1 MTHLKGVHGAGL
13 PVAALRGAVGGAG
26 PLPPSP
32 PGRTTRDSE
41 RSVPEAPYED
51 EDGVLLEKLLTA
63 RLWPRCFR
71 RQAVRHL
78 ESMLCLIRY
87 QSDSVIPNL

>member
-1 MTHLKGVHGAGL
+1 MLSDVL
-13 PVAALRGAVGGAG
+13 
-26 PLPPSP
+26 
-32 PGRTTRDSE
+32 
-41 RSVPEAPYED
+41 YED
-51 EDGVLLEKLLTA
+51 EDGVLREKLLTA

-78 ESMLCLIRY
+78 ESMLCLILY